1 MTYLYNE
8 EKIDAHPEWGRL
20 RQMRYT
26 ENFLSGSHETD
37 ILLARLYEQNPQNRT
52 ALEYLLAYT
61 LQKRDLTG
69 FMNYYPSDANIG
81 HEPIPRS
88 YQEALAYI
96 WGQTHKDFR
105 DIPWKLSPQVIQ
117 DCKDFIRIYTSQPNG
132 RQILQTLY
140 TGTFWHYLLFQ
151 K

>member
-61 LQKRDLTG
+61 LQKRDLKG
-69 FMNYYPSDANIG
+69 FMNYYPSDANIN
-81 HEPIPRS
+81 HEP
-88 YQEALAYI
+88 
-96 WGQTHKDFR
+96 FR
-105 DIPWKLSPQVIQ
+105 AVTRKRWHIYGDRLT
-117 DCKDFIRIYTSQPNG
+117 RIS
-132 RQILQTLY
+132 
-140 TGTFWHYLLFQ
+140 GTYLGNCLR